1 MNKLGIT
8 LFTISSMLALASC
21 TVTSYQSRVN
31 YVTRREIMAT
41 PVVVDV
47 KVDFTKKVTGEG
59 EASMPEAAKEAALF
73 AAMEASGADVVV
85 DPIFTSSKSTGNFK
99 VKVSGYYGKYENA
112 RSFLEAAKQN
122 NADGS
127 FDRLLRY
134 WGINPTGTDES
145 KKAEKGGKLF

>member
-1 MNKLGIT
+1 MKK
-8 LFTISSMLALASC
+8 TILVSMALLSIAALTSC

-31 YVTRREIMAT
+31 YVTRREVMAT

-59 EASMPEAAKEAALF
+59 VASMPEPAKEAALF

-85 DPIFTSSKSTGNFK
+85 DPVFTISKSTGTFR
-99 VKVSGYYGKYENA
+99 VKVSGYHGKYENA

-122 NADGS
+122 NGDGS
-127 FDRLLRY
+127 FDRLLRF
-134 WGINPTGTDES
+134 WGINPTGSEES
-145 KKAEKGGKLF
+145 KKTDKGGKLF